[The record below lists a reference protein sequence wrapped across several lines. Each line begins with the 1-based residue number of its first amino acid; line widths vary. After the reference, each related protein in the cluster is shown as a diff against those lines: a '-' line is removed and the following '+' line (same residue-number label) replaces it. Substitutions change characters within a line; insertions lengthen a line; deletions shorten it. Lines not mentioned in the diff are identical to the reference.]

1 MKPLDTPLPAVEAA
15 PEAADLIP
23 ILRYS
28 TSHLPP
34 EERYEAWNRR
44 DWPRRDG
51 IFHTRPN
58 EPFDMSWE
66 TSPLGP
72 VTFVY
77 TEITGM
83 LWERRIDDVRRSD
96 FDPIVINMMIQGAA
110 QGDMDGR
117 AFHEPAGSL
126 HFHDLGR
133 PSLHVSTASLTYS
146 VIIPRP
152 VATELFGSLNDLHGL
167 VIGGEAAAM
176 LFAQAA
182 QVRAALP
189 RLRMAQA
196 ERLGR
201 VFLELAAIA
210 VAEVRPA
217 RSRTVT
223 RTEVQRGRA
232 EKEIEKRLGDGP
244 LDIPALCRELGINR
258 TRLFAMFRPDGG
270 VQAFAM
276 AERLKLARAALA
288 DLERAE
294 SVSAIAARLG
304 FSDGGHLSHA
314 FRRQFGMSPRDYRR
328 LIDVDAT

>member
-1 MKPLDTPLPAVEAA
+1 MKPVDNPVPAVEDA

-34 EERYEAWNRR
+34 EERHDAWNNR

-51 IFHTRPN
+51 IFRTKPN

-83 LWERRIDDVRRSD
+83 LWERRIDDIRRSD
-96 FDPIVINMMIQGAA
+96 FDPIIINMMIQGAA
-110 QGDMDGR
+110 YGDMDGR
-117 AFHEPAGSL
+117 VFHEPAGAL

-152 VATELFGSLNDLHGL
+152 VATALFGALHDLHGL

-189 RLRMAQA
+189 RLRVSQA

-201 VFLELAAIA
+201 IFMELAAIA

-217 RSRTVT
+217 EPRKVT
-223 RTEVQRGRA
+223 RTEVLRQRA
-232 EKEIEKRLGDGP
+232 EAEIEKRLGEGP

-258 TRLFAMFRPDGG
+258 TRLFSMFRAEGG

-276 AERLKLARAALA
+276 AERLKLARVALA
-288 DLERAE
+288 DLERGE
-294 SVSAIAARLG
+294 SVSAVAERLG

-328 LIDVDAT
+328 LIGADEG